1 MTAYTH
7 VLAGSARD
15 NVIDIFNVVFGDLQ
29 RAATHRG
36 QKRRAGE
43 LRDYDQAVAAV
54 HTRMRLLLDALDDQA
69 ALAEGCSR
77 ASAPTRAGIEASL
90 PGLPRSHDR
99 RRRELTEGQDQ
110 LRGEISAVEL
120 GIGQFVRAKPPPPPT
135 RRPCE
140 LADLSPAVRARPTPG
155 SSRSAT
161 IGSSLTTA

>member
-1 MTAYTH
+1 MTAYTR
-7 VLAGSARD
+7 VLAGGARD

-69 ALAEGCSR
+69 ALAEGCLR

-90 PGLPRSHDR
+90 PGLPGRTIGAGANSPKGKTSSEGKSAPSSSASASSFEPSRHR
-99 RRRELTEGQDQ
+99 RRHG
-110 LRGEISAVEL
+110 V
-120 GIGQFVRAKPPPPPT
+120 
-135 RRPCE
+135 
-140 LADLSPAVRARPTPG
+140 LAS
-155 SSRSAT
+155 
-161 IGSSLTTA
+161 